1 MRFHLLSDL
10 HTEDAPFELSPVPA
24 DALVLAGDIGDPRS
38 GEFAELLKRASE
50 CYVDV
55 VLVAGNH
62 ECYGLTINEAHGAIE
77 RAVAPLKNVHF
88 LNRRSVKIGDVTVV
102 GTTLWS
108 DIQDE
113 QRRDVQTFLAD
124 LRCILGFGLDAYA
137 QEHRRDVAYV
147 REAARSVRGPV
158 LVATHHSPLSEPG
171 DLGSAFGTDLSAMM
185 GGSIVAWCHGHNHKS
200 RDIVVNGTRVVS
212 NQRGYLD
219 EKTGFD
225 PKFTFDVCEARMYG
239 CT

>member
-1 MRFHLLSDL
+1 MRVHLLSDL
-10 HTEDAPFELSPVPA
+10 HTEDAPFELEPVQGA

-38 GEFAELLKRASE
+38 GDYADLLQRASRS
-50 CYVDV
+50 YRDV

-62 ECYGLTINEAHGAIE
+62 ECYGLTINEAHGVIMRKIA
-77 RAVAPLKNVHF
+77 RLKNVHF
-88 LNRRSVKIGDVTVV
+88 LNRRSVKIGDVSVV
-102 GTTLWS
+102 GATLWS

-113 QRRDVQTFLAD
+113 QRRDVQTYLAD

-137 QEHRRDVAYV
+137 QEHRRDVAYIRGAV
-147 REAARSVRGPV
+147 ASATGPV
-158 LVATHHSPLSEPG
+158 LVVTHHSPLSEPG
-171 DLGSAFGTDLSAMM
+171 DIGSAFGTDLSAMM
-185 GGSIVAWCHGHNHKS
+185 GGSVVAWVHGHSHKS

-225 PKFTFDVCEARMYG
+225 PKFTFELPEGHPQA
-239 CT
+239 T